1 MTKQIFLILVAA
13 ILPGYIWADEAAGPT
28 SDAAAAVFEKA
39 YPDAFEGVHRE
50 NNEVYLKFR
59 GHSFRYDDHVAKT
72 EEEAMATP
80 DIEDTLKQIYPLGPS
95 AKALSPNADP
105 GRIRSQPLLEVLY
118 GSTEGEVRSDL
129 VPVDFVG
136 SKVAFNRQ
144 QGAADALAA
153 AGRELE
159 KLAKEHPEIQPYFE
173 KLGGSFNWRP
183 IAGTNRLSAHSFGIA
198 VDLNPDLA
206 RYWRWDEDPSS
217 YRPDE
222 FPFQIVEAFE
232 RHGFIWGGKWSHYD
246 SMHFEY
252 RPELILLAK
261 QASTKP

>member
-1 MTKQIFLILVAA
+1 MIIAA
-13 ILPGYIWADEAAGPT
+13 ILPGYLWADEVAEPT
-28 SDAAAAVFEKA
+28 SDAAAAVFGKA
-39 YPDAFEGVHRE
+39 YPDAFEGVQRE
-50 NNEVYLKFR
+50 GNEIYLKFR
-59 GHSFRYDDHVAKT
+59 GQSFRYDDHKAKT
-72 EEEAMATP
+72 EEEIMSTP
-80 DIEDTLKQIYPLGPS
+80 DLQDTLQQPYPLGRSKEAPAS
-95 AKALSPNADP
+95 DADP

-118 GSTEGEVRSDL
+118 GATEEAVRSNL
-129 VPVDFVG
+129 VQVGFVG
-136 SKVAFNRQ
+136 HKVAFNRQ

-159 KLAKEHPEIQPYFE
+159 KLTKDHPELQPYFE

-198 VDLNPDLA
+198 VDLNPAKA
-206 RYWRWDEDPSS
+206 RYWRWDQDRSS
-217 YRPDE
+217 YRPDG
-222 FPFQIVEAFE
+222 FPFQIVDVFE

-261 QASTKP
+261 RD